1 MYVDLIEE
9 ARARQLVLQLRA
21 REISQRMQWYDA
33 CTIERLERELSAAR
47 GRLQLTANL
56 ATEAR

>member
-33 CTIERLERELSAAR
+33 RTIERLERELSAAR
-47 GRLQLTANL
+47 GRLQLTANF

>member
-1 MYVDLIEE
+1 MNIDLIEE
-9 ARARQLVLQLRA
+9 AKARQRVLQVRA

-33 CTIERLERELSAAR
+33 RTIERLERELSAAR
-47 GRLQLTANL
+47 GRLYLTANL